1 VKYKLLSRKKESNHT
16 VGASGRGEWEWGVV
30 RERELVWLA
39 NSMNQH
45 EHTHFT
51 CRTHTTAKK
60 YQ

>member
-1 VKYKLLSRKKESNHT
+1 MEQAGGG
-16 VGASGRGEWEWGVV
+16 VGGWGVV

-51 CRTHTTAKK
+51 CRTHTTAQK